1 MTDSA
6 QYIKIVE
13 WSEEDR
19 CFVGSCPGV
28 IGRRCHGDDEVE
40 VYRQVCRITDE
51 WLAIMRQQNKTL
63 PPPTIGR
70 DITFVVKSNET

>member
-1 MTDSA
+1 MTDSS

-19 CFVGSCPGV
+19 CFVGYCPGV
-28 IGRRCHGDDEVE
+28 IGRCCHGDDEVE
-40 VYRQVCRITDE
+40 VYREVCRIADE
-51 WLAIMRQQNKTL
+51 WLAIMRRENQTL

-70 DITFVVKSNET
+70 DIAFVVKSNET